1 MPHDTQP
8 PKDPRYGPG
17 AAGEDV
23 GAWYRAAAP
32 AAQPAPQQQTAPR
45 RDMAADQRRRHRRTK
60 AVTLTV
66 CGILVCAALA
76 VVTLNSSL
84 FQRIRDLQTARSG
97 AFDDAGTDFD
107 YSFGSDSDSA
117 VYGGTPERQYDDF
130 REYFENYYSTTSEIG
145 LPAAPTGTGV
155 TLKLNAPKGESL
167 SLQEVYDKVSPAVV
181 GITSYIDEFRYSWG
195 TGVVFDAEAG
205 YLITNTHILQGCTG
219 AKVTLMDGRELDAQ
233 LVGADE
239 ASDIAV
245 LQVQSG
251 ELDAA
256 EFGRSASLRVG
267 DEVSAIG
274 NPLSQAYTGTMTN
287 GIISAIDR
295 NVTYGGHTMTLLQ
308 TNAALNEGNSG
319 GPLIDTRG
327 QIIGITNMK
336 IMSSYMVTVE
346 GIGFA
351 IPSAVVKQIADQLM
365 DKGYVPGEPTIGIVA
380 GPVGREAM
388 DLYDLPEG
396 VYVTEVSE
404 GSDALE
410 KGLME
415 GDVITH
421 VNGTAVSTVAE
432 VNLIKEDMAV
442 GDTLTLTVYREGE
455 SFEMEIALVDKG
467 AIK

>member
-1 MPHDTQP
+1 MAYNND
-8 PKDPRYGPG
+8 RGG
-17 AAGEDV
+17 
-23 GAWYRAAAP
+23 WYSPAAP
-32 AAQPAPQQQTAPR
+32 AEPAAPVYDPAQ
-45 RDMAADQRRRHRRTK
+45 AARQRRRRRMKTATLSIC
-60 AVTLTV
+60 AVLVAGAAVLAAVHAGLLDRLDRMGRTV
-66 CGILVCAALA
+66 TFPYGEG
-76 VVTLNSSL
+76 
-84 FQRIRDLQTARSG
+84 DY
-97 AFDDAGTDFD
+97 FD
-107 YSFGSDSDSA
+107 FGSGSD
-117 VYGGTPERQYDDF
+117 TEQYDDF
-130 REYFENYYSTTSEIG
+130 REYFENYYTSSDEIAM
-145 LPAAPTGTGV
+145 PTAPTGTGM
-155 TLKLNAPKGESL
+155 TLDLYASRGEEL
-167 SLQEVYDKVSPAVV
+167 TLQEIYDKVSPAVV
-181 GITSYIDEFRYSWG
+181 GITTYTDGMRYVWG
-195 TGVVFDAEAG
+195 TGVVFSPDG
-205 YLITNTHILQGCTG
+205 YIITNTHILQGCDN
-219 AKVTLMDGRELDAQ
+219 AMVTFTDGREFEAK
-233 LVGADE
+233 LVGADA

-245 LQVQSG
+245 IVIEG
-251 ELDAA
+251 EDLPYAR
-256 EFGRSASLRVG
+256 FGRSGNLQVG
-267 DEVSAIG
+267 DQVAAIG
-274 NPLSQAYTGTMTN
+274 NPVSPSYAGTMTN
-287 GIISAIDR
+287 GIISAINR
-295 NVTYGGHTMTLLQ
+295 NILYQGHTMTLLQ